1 MKWHTVLVRVVPP
14 VALSVGAALVD
25 VGLLDARAYRAV
37 AAVARALGLA
47 P

>member
-1 MKWHTVLVRVVPP
+1 MRWHIVLARVAPP

-37 AAVARALGLA
+37 AAVAQALGLA

>member
-1 MKWHTVLVRVVPP
+1 MKWHIVLARVAPP
-14 VALSVGAALVD
+14 VALSLGAALVD

-37 AAVARALGLA
+37 AAVAQALGLA